1 MRTPVFLTL
10 AEVIAV
16 HTDQIQRYGGQDG
29 VRDFGLLESALA
41 QPEATFG
48 GAWLHRDRYD
58 MAAAY
63 AYHICQN
70 HPFYD
75 GNKRVGLVCALM
87 FLRFNRV
94 INISDPSQQ
103 LKGAMLQIASG
114 KQSKQ
119 EFAALLRRFAK
130 AWSR

>member
-1 MRTPVFLTL
+1 MRTPIFLTL
-10 AEVIAV
+10 AEVIAI
-16 HTDQIQRYGGQDG
+16 HADQIRRYGGQGG
-29 VRDFGLLESALA
+29 VRDLALLESAIA
-41 QPEATFG
+41 QPEATYG
-48 GAWLHRDRYD
+48 GAWLHRDLYA

-75 GNKRVGLVCALM
+75 GNKRVSLVCALM

-94 INISDPSQQ
+94 VNIPDPSRQ
-103 LKGAMLQIASG
+103 LKDAMLQIASS

-119 EFAALLRRFAK
+119 EFAELLRRLARK
-130 AWSR
+130 NS